1 VLGPF
6 SPGQGKRLVHD
17 DVLTG
22 GFMWN
27 PMEAGKV
34 FVTLGD
40 MLAKGQEI
48 KDGMDIPGLGV
59 VHPDMA
65 ERNIIVDQLVELNKN
80 TVDKLA
86 DLGL

>member
-1 VLGPF
+1 
-6 SPGQGKRLVHD
+6 
-17 DVLTG
+17 
-22 GFMWN
+22 
-27 PMEAGKV
+27 MEAGKV

-48 KDGMDIPGLGV
+48 KDGMEIPGLGV
-59 VHPDMA
+59 VHPDFQ

>member
-1 VLGPF
+1 MLGPF
-6 SPGQGKRLVHD
+6 SPGQGRRLVHD

-48 KDGMDIPGLGV
+48 KDGMEIPGLGEV
-59 VHPDMA
+59 NPDFA
-65 ERNIIVDQLVELNKN
+65 ERNIIVDRLVELNKD
-80 TVDKLA
+80 TVDELA
-86 DLGL
+86 ELGL